1 MEGQELIEDIH
12 NRITHSD
19 PEIVLDSLIGSLE
32 TIEKVFPK
40 YYGSFIAE
48 FTQNADDAGSSH
60 FTIELDNTGV
70 TLKNDGHPFTE
81 EDVKSICKL
90 GRTSKELDESIGYL
104 GIGFKSVFLI
114 SHAPQ
119 IHSGQYHFKFDEKCG
134 QIGDKKI
141 PWQMIPI
148 WIQSKNELGS
158 EKCTR
163 FYLPLK
169 NREIFEKISEEFSE
183 DNLNSRVLLFL
194 KNLEQ
199 IEIINKEKQEN
210 RKIVKSL
217 KNSVTVKTDGYAI
230 YQLDDISS
238 KIKNTEYW
246 LLISQNFQ
254 IPEDVKNDP
263 ITRQWN
269 RDALKKRR
277 IQIAFKLND
286 SYELDTISKGTI
298 HLGVYSFLPLKDIE
312 SGLNFLIHADLLT
325 NPGRSD
331 IIKDS
336 KWNEWSLQQ
345 VVTSLEDK
353 CIPIF
358 KSHKKWKW
366 NFTTVL
372 TISTSNVHNLL
383 RKFISDPLKDSLR
396 NCPCLISNEGNFV
409 TASESV
415 FFDDDFRTVFSI
427 KELSEIVP
435 ERKILDLKCDFPDDF
450 RWKFDLKEFKFKSNY
465 YAKEVLSYL
474 ESRKDDIP
482 LLETYY
488 NKLNDLKIRPT
499 KIPVIL
505 CEDFSFKEP
514 REAYIESNEESPS
527 VPIVNQKF
535 GEKTFEIFRSFGV
548 NEKFYR
554 DDTIE
559 RIRSIEK
566 SWDTKS
572 EQDRFNDLIYLKE
585 KWETRNYNK
594 DFFSFFTIKTKSG
607 QWIKPKKAY
616 LTKEFKTTYD
626 LEEAL
631 GRVNFDRPIAFID
644 PDLINLDKSGPH
656 SWKRFLDEFGA
667 IDGEKNPVPTEV
679 VGRIGELFAMMYEK
693 QGGRNPK
700 DVHEEDLGYDIL
712 SRIGNEECFIESK
725 AVKSE
730 GSSITLTKTEHNCL
744 ILNPERYFIY
754 ITLSPLTDN
763 PRLFIIHA
771 MDLDIENDI
780 SIKIPHKNWFKFAKE
795 IT

>member
-1 MEGQELIEDIH
+1 MKGQVLIEDIRD
-12 NRITHSD
+12 RITRSD
-19 PEIVLDSLIGSLE
+19 PEFVLDSLIGSLE

-40 YYGSFIAE
+40 YYGSFIVE
-48 FTQNADDAGSSH
+48 FIQNADDAGSSRL
-60 FTIELDNTGV
+60 TIELDNAEV

-90 GRTSKELDESIGYL
+90 GRTSKDLDESIGYL

-114 SHAPQ
+114 SDAPE
-119 IHSGQYHFKFDEKCG
+119 IHSGQYHFKFDQEYS
-134 QIGDKKI
+134 QIGGKKV

-158 EKCTR
+158 EKYTR

-169 NREIFEKISEEFSE
+169 NKEIFEKISEEFSE

-199 IEIINKEKQEN
+199 IEIINKDKKES

-217 KNSVTVKTDGYAI
+217 KNSGTVKTDGYAI

-238 KIKNTEYW
+238 KNKTEYW
-246 LLISQNFQ
+246 LLISQNLQ
-254 IPEDVKNDP
+254 IPEDIKNDP

-269 RDALKKRR
+269 RDTLNERR
-277 IQIAFKLND
+277 IQFAFKLKDD

-336 KWNEWSLQQ
+336 KWNEWFLQQ
-345 VVTSLEDK
+345 VVTSLENK

-358 KSHKKWKW
+358 KSNEKWRW

-383 RKFISDPLKDSLR
+383 RKFISDPLIDSLR
-396 NCPCLISNEGNFV
+396 NCPCLISGEGNFV

-415 FFDDDFRTVFSI
+415 FFDDDFRAVFLI
-427 KELSEIVP
+427 KELVEIVP
-435 ERKILDLKCDFPDDF
+435 ERKILHHNCKYPDDF
-450 RWKFDLKEFKFKSNY
+450 RWKFDLKEFNFKLNY
-465 YAKEVLSYL
+465 NAKEVLSYL

-482 LLETYY
+482 LLKEYY
-488 NKLNDLKIRPT
+488 NKLNDLKIKP
-499 KIPVIL
+499 KVPIIL

-514 REAYIESNEESPS
+514 REVYIESNEESPS
-527 VPIVNQKF
+527 VPIVNRKF
-535 GEKTFEIFRSFGV
+535 GEKTLEIFRSFGV
-548 NEKFYR
+548 KEKFYR

-566 SWDTKS
+566 SWNSKS
-572 EQDRFNDLIYLKE
+572 EKERFNDLTFLKE
-585 KWETRNYNK
+585 KWETGNYSTNI
-594 DFFSFFTIKTKSG
+594 FSFFTIKTKSG
-607 QWIKPKKAY
+607 QWIKPEKAY

-631 GRVNFDRPIAFID
+631 GRVNFDQPIEFVD
-644 PDLINLDKSGPH
+644 PDLIDRNKSGPIR
-656 SWKRFLDEFGA
+656 WRDFLKEFGA
-667 IDGEKNPVPTEV
+667 IDGEKNTIRNEV

-693 QGGRNPK
+693 QHGRNPK
-700 DVHEEDLGYDIL
+700 DVHEEKLGYDIL
-712 SRIGNEECFIESK
+712 SRIGNEECCIESK
-725 AVKSE
+725 AVKGE
-730 GSSITLTKTEHNCL
+730 GSSITLTKTEHECL
-744 ILNPERYFIY
+744 ISNPERYFIY
-754 ITLSPLTDN
+754 ITISPLTDN

-771 MDLDIENDI
+771 MDLDIEKDI
-780 SIKIPHKNWFKFAKE
+780 SIQIPYNTWFKFAKE